1 MPAEDVH
8 RGRRGLAPKG
18 DSIGD
23 SAMLLGGMRRAPGFA
38 GCTIDQDPIVTDIP
52 EISLWLPRLVLQ

>member
-1 MPAEDVH
+1 M
-8 RGRRGLAPKG
+8 APKG